1 MTTSM
6 IYVELSLPVN
16 VSYCT
21 TIKAGIRKIFDW
33 HWTKSPKQ
41 CCGSGSGIWD
51 PVNFLPLH
59 PGSGIGKNQ
68 DPGSGPGMNILDHIF
83 ASLETNF
90 WVKIPKLFDAVA
102 DPGSGNLDPG

>member
-21 TIKAGIRKIFDW
+21 TENAGIRKIFDW

-41 CCGSGSGIWD
+41 CCGS
-51 PVNFLPLH
+51 
-59 PGSGIGKNQ
+59 GSGIGKNQ

-102 DPGSGNLDPG
+102 DPGSVNLFEPGSGIRDEKNSDPG